1 MHSGSGEK
9 RKTGRRVRR
18 PSGGATNLNT
28 RDRWKYLS
36 TKDELP
42 VAPQLVHGKI
52 ARAKAVDD
60 AKAALAAKRS
70 AVIATD
76 IDGDGIIDVREM
88 RMAKYL
94 HEITSNLEQ
103 TGQAPTDAELTAM
116 RVAVGK
122 YTIAHEFVDRNNG
135 KLWRYGTVF
144 AGKSNDEAVR
154 CIAEHKNFVKLMP
167 YLETVERQRTIRSS
181 QHLRSCLGE
190 PSALEAALPRH
201 NRDSNDE
208 DENGPQTWVYTQRKL
223 RTPSQLQARAALQA
237 GSSKYALFEKDDALQ
252 LDLEA
257 LDDVLPST
265 DNNVHTKQVF
275 TNDYGAIDIDGDG
288 VIDDYE
294 MQLHVQLKQSTL
306 HGLAASDLN
315 GDGVIDASERVM
327 HERHVQAKLQA
338 EGRLLMAREF
348 VTRNAGDMWKFNAAY
363 TNKSDDQIAHLLAN
377 DKGVFSKT
385 MNKLRAKERLFDLKS
400 SKGVT
405 ACLVDPKEV
414 AFRVDPANVLTPR
427 HVKSKHELFNA
438 QRNYSKM
445 LNSHDTSVSKSAVC
459 VKPLPLDSLQKHVLT
474 HQKAKQDTHQLL
486 RAESCPTIGLPQL
499 FASPV
504 KLPTVKDFRI
514 TKWKTGAK
522 EPPIY

>member
-1 MHSGSGEK
+1 MHSGGGEK

-18 PSGGATNLNT
+18 PSGGATNLHT

-42 VAPQLVHGKI
+42 VAPQLVHGKD
-52 ARAKAVDD
+52 ARAKAAND

-70 AVIATD
+70 AVVATD

-94 HEITSNLEQ
+94 HEITSTLEH
-103 TGQAPTDAELTAM
+103 TGEAPTEAERNAM

-122 YTIAHEFVDRNNG
+122 YTIAHEFIDRNNG

-154 CIAEHKNFVKLMP
+154 CIAEHKNFAKLMP

-201 NRDSNDE
+201 SSNSND
-208 DENGPQTWVYTQRKL
+208 DDDDNGPQTWVYTQRKL
-223 RTPSQLQARAALQA
+223 RTPTQLQARAALQA
-237 GSSKYALFEKDDALQ
+237 GSSNLGRSA
-252 LDLEA
+252 
-257 LDDVLPST
+257 V
-265 DNNVHTKQVF
+265 V

-306 HGLAASDLN
+306 HDLAASDLN
-315 GDGVIDASERVM
+315 GDGVIDAGERVAM
-327 HERHVQAKLQA
+327 QAKLQA

-348 VTRNAGDMWKFNAAY
+348 VGRNAGDMWKFNGAY
-363 TNKSDDQIAHLLAN
+363 KGKSDDQIAHLLAN
-377 DKGVFSKT
+377 DKGLFSKT

-414 AFRVDPANVLTPR
+414 AFRVDPANVRTPR
-427 HVKSKHELFNA
+427 HVKSKNELLEA
-438 QRNYSKM
+438 QRQYSKM
-445 LNSHDTSVSKSAVC
+445 LNSHETSATKSAVF
-459 VKPLPLDSLQKHVLT
+459 VKPLPLDSLQKHVLA
-474 HQKAKQDTHQLL
+474 HQKSKQDKHQLL

-514 TKWKTGAK
+514 TKWKSGATD
-522 EPPIY
+522 PPIY